1 MANERSLV
9 EEQDRYDRILELT
22 PAKEAV
28 SIDIAFVFVIKWSPD
43 INYWWPEKVKDTITS
58 TILREGREMMKMA
71 AQESRWNSTSQ
82 GFNPK
87 QPG

>member
-9 EEQDRYDRILELT
+9 EEQNRYDRILELA

-43 INYWWPEKVKDTITS
+43 INYWS
-58 TILREGREMMKMA
+58 
-71 AQESRWNSTSQ
+71 SQ
-82 GFNPK
+82 GQYYVSGVK
-87 QPG
+87 

>member
-9 EEQDRYDRILELT
+9 EEQNRYDRILELA

-43 INYWWPEKVKDTITS
+43 INYWWPEKVKDNV
-58 TILREGREMMKMA
+58 LREWREMMKMA
-71 AQESRWNSTSQ
+71 AQQS
-82 GFNPK
+82 
-87 QPG
+87 

>member
-9 EEQDRYDRILELT
+9 EEQNRYDRILELA

-43 INYWWPEKVKDTITS
+43 INYWWPEKVKDN
-58 TILREGREMMKMA
+58 ILREWREMMKMA
-71 AQESRWNSTSQ
+71 AQQS
-82 GFNPK
+82 
-87 QPG
+87 

>member
-9 EEQDRYDRILELT
+9 EEQNRYDRILELA

-43 INYWWPEKVKDTITS
+43 INYWWPEKVKDN
-58 TILREGREMMKMA
+58 ILREWREMIKMA
-71 AQESRWNSTSQ
+71 AQQS
-82 GFNPK
+82 
-87 QPG
+87 

>member
-9 EEQDRYDRILELT
+9 EEQNRYDRILELA

-43 INYWWPEKVKDTITS
+43 INYWWPEKGKDN
-58 TILREGREMMKMA
+58 ILREWREMIKMA
-71 AQESRWNSTSQ
+71 AQQS
-82 GFNPK
+82 
-87 QPG
+87 

>member
-9 EEQDRYDRILELT
+9 DEQNRYDRILELA

-43 INYWWPEKVKDTITS
+43 INYWWPEKVKDN
-58 TILREGREMMKMA
+58 ILRAWREMMKMA
-71 AQESRWNSTSQ
+71 AQQS
-82 GFNPK
+82 
-87 QPG
+87 

>member
-9 EEQDRYDRILELT
+9 EEQNRYDRILELA

-43 INYWWPEKVKDTITS
+43 KLLVARK
-58 TILREGREMMKMA
+58 
-71 AQESRWNSTSQ
+71 SQ
-82 GFNPK
+82 GHYYKYNIT
-87 QPG
+87 

>member
-9 EEQDRYDRILELT
+9 EQQNRYDRILELA

-43 INYWWPEKVKDTITS
+43 INYWWPEKVKDNV
-58 TILREGREMMKMA
+58 LREWREMMKMA
-71 AQESRWNSTSQ
+71 AQQS
-82 GFNPK
+82 
-87 QPG
+87 

>member
-9 EEQDRYDRILELT
+9 EEQNRYDRILELA

-43 INYWWPEKVKDTITS
+43 INYWWLEKVKDN
-58 TILREGREMMKMA
+58 ILREWREMMKMA
-71 AQESRWNSTSQ
+71 AQQS
-82 GFNPK
+82 
-87 QPG
+87 